1 MHEKIRRL
9 FTVCMLS
16 LCLFWSL
23 AGSAAF
29 AQEPSPR
36 LFITNVDASTPPT
49 VVLNVYGMD
58 DQGNA
63 LDFSQESLSV
73 RHDGAPAGAVGKIG
87 SHTSGT
93 FTLFLVDIP
102 NGVSQQFPAIQDAII
117 QYASS
122 PTMMEQVDYA
132 AVYQVG
138 ETAAIELLA
147 PNTFYH
153 GVRNLFSAP
162 LVAASGAT
170 ALIDSTMGV
179 LNQMSE
185 LKPDP
190 AMAASLVVITDGTDA
205 VSTRYEPDEVATR
218 AADLGI
224 PIHTIWLNNQ
234 DLSTASQE
242 HGKNYLQEV
251 AAGSRGLS
259 VWLEN
264 SPDLPQLWR
273 RVASF
278 RDQSQI
284 QYTIA
289 DIVGGTFPIE
299 VSLMGSPNAKAE
311 STVTI
316 ADNTP
321 TVSLNLPPES
331 RVLTLPDLDDPV
343 KLRLSTAIS
352 WLDGVERQLT
362 AAQLI
367 INQTPQSIPLESIA
381 SFEVELSNLFFGDNA
396 LQISILDEQEIRVTS
411 PIILL
416 TIMEGS
422 KSIPDDLK
430 PVNNFGRIVGT
441 IFLWLLI
448 LGAVGG
454 LGFLSWHRGWFAL
467 LSQRIPRGR
476 AQPQRQNVMP
486 DNLPPIAPYAPDE
499 EYEGPAELPVVAYL
513 DVLGSV
519 SMVPA
524 HIPLNRTHLRIGRSP
539 IQTDISFE
547 DDITVSRTHAS
558 LMLEGSHYRI
568 FDEGSTSGTYV
579 NEQQVPEYGIQLLN
593 GDEIHLGA
601 VHLRFRQA

>member
-1 MHEKIRRL
+1 MHDKIRRL
-9 FTVCMLS
+9 FTVCLLS
-16 LCLFWSL
+16 LCLFWWL
-23 AGSAAF
+23 AGSTTF

-49 VVLNVYGMD
+49 VVLDIYGMD
-58 DQGNA
+58 AQGNA
-63 LDFSQESLSV
+63 IDFSQDNLSV
-73 RHDGAPAGAVGKIG
+73 RHNGSPAGAVGKTG

-93 FTLFLVDIP
+93 FTLFLIDIP
-102 NGVSQQFPAIQDAII
+102 NGVSQQFPALQDAII
-117 QYASS
+117 QFASS
-122 PTMMEQVDYA
+122 PTMMEQVDYV

-162 LVAASGAT
+162 LAAASGAT

-179 LNQMSE
+179 LNQINE

-190 AMAASLVVITDGTDA
+190 AMASSLVVITDGTDA
-205 VSTRYEPDEVATR
+205 VSTRYEPEEVAAR
-218 AADLGI
+218 AEDLGV
-224 PIHTIWLNNQ
+224 PIHTVWLNNQ
-234 DLSTASQE
+234 DLSSASQK
-242 HGKNYLQEV
+242 HGQDYLEEV
-251 AAGSRGLS
+251 AAGSRGIS

-264 SPDLPQLWR
+264 SPNLPQLWSR
-273 RVASF
+273 IASF
-278 RDQSQI
+278 RDQSRI

-289 DIVGGTFPIE
+289 DIAGGTFPIE
-299 VSLMGSPNAKAE
+299 VSLTGSPSVKAE

-321 TVSLNLPPES
+321 SVSLNLPPES
-331 RVLTLPDLDDPV
+331 RVLTLPNLENPV
-343 KLRLSTAIS
+343 KLRLSTTIS

-367 INQTPQSIPLESIA
+367 VNQTPQSIPLESIA
-381 SFEVELSNLFFGDNA
+381 SFEVELSNLFYGDNA
-396 LQISILDEQEIRVTS
+396 LQISILDEQEMRVTS
-411 PIILL
+411 PVILL

-422 KSIPDDLK
+422 KSIPEELK
-430 PVNNFGRIVGT
+430 PVNNFGRIVGRV
-441 IFLWLLI
+441 FLWLLI
-448 LGAVGG
+448 IGVVGG
-454 LGFLSWHRGWFAL
+454 LGFFSWRQGWFAL

-476 AQPQRQNVMP
+476 AQQHVENAMP
-486 DNLPPIAPYAPDE
+486 GNLPPMPPYTPVE
-499 EYEGPAELPVVAYL
+499 EFEEPEDRPVVAYL
-513 DVLGSV
+513 EVLGSV
-519 SMVPA
+519 SLVPA
-524 HIPLNRTHLRIGRSP
+524 NFPLSRTHLRIGRSP
-539 IQTDISFE
+539 VQTDISFE